1 MVRPISKLERLFSR
15 VIHVP
20 GKLFMVH
27 PRYVGLNICGHSY
40 RIKLPGRL
48 LTPNYV
54 GHEAQLQ
61 HLRRL
66 VLILV
71 VRVPTMAKPDYPR
84 VQNGLSSSH
93 GNKSR
98 VGRTRI

>member
-1 MVRPISKLERLFSR
+1 MF
-15 VIHVP
+15 P

-27 PRYVGLNICGHSY
+27 LRYVGLNICDYSY

-54 GHEAQLQ
+54 GYEAQFTASSTA
-61 HLRRL
+61 
-66 VLILV
+66 
-71 VRVPTMAKPDYPR
+71 RVHTRGQTPTMAKPDYPR
-84 VQNGLSSSH
+84 VPNGPSSSH

-98 VGRTRI
+98 VGRTRV